1 MAVTYMGSEIDALI
15 QETKHLPENW
25 RFLTQLRPKR
35 GHQERQL
42 SFSGSEG
49 GAFSLILRKSL
60 VNPLSFSVIL
70 AVQVPRSNQ
79 LFRLRRYNG
88 KSHEHTN
95 HIEGEKF
102 YDFHIHMATE
112 RYQEIG
118 SREDGYAAVTDR
130 YTDIEGAIRTMIE
143 DAEFVIPPADQLS
156 LL

>member
-1 MAVTYMGSEIDALI
+1 MAVTYTDSEIDALI
-15 QETKHLPENW
+15 QQTKYLPENW
-25 RFLTQLRPKR
+25 RFQTQLRPKR

-42 SFSGSEG
+42 GFSGSEG
-49 GAFSLILRKSL
+49 DEFSLILRKNL

-118 SREDGYAAVTDR
+118 SREDGYAVVSDR
-130 YTDIEGAIRTMIE
+130 YTDIEGAIQRMIH
-143 DAEFVIPPADQLS
+143 DAGFHVPPVDQMI